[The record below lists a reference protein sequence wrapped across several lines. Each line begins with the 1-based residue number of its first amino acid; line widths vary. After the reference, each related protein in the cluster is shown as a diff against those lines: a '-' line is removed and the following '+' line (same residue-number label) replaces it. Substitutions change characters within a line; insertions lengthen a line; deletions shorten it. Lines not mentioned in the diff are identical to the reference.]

1 MSRLEELI
9 SGAENINNKGGA
21 PKDEWIQFHLTHI
34 NLSLAIIADCLRKGD
49 EKDER
54 KDERHD

>member
-1 MSRLEELI
+1 MGRLEELI

-49 EKDER
+49 EKDEQ
-54 KDERHD
+54 HD